1 MQAVYTKYAEI
12 RDRKNLTDYEVSKR
26 SNVST
31 ATLSAW
37 KSGTYTPK
45 LDKVSAIALVL
56 DVRLEDLLEAVKK

>member
-1 MQAVYTKYAEI
+1 MQAVYAKYAEI

-56 DVRLEDLLEAVKK
+56 DVRLEDLLKVVKK

>member
-1 MQAVYTKYAEI
+1 MQAVYAKYAEI

-56 DVRLEDLLEAVKK
+56 DVRLEDLLEVVKK